1 MTEQQFF
8 QDIYETTQ
16 GCVCD
21 VQFIERYY
29 DTKQD
34 KVSYNYRMVYSSCDR
49 PLTHLQTVE
58 MQNLLRR
65 KLLNCEFHLKQQMV
79 AFYEWEDIF
88 CKGQKI
94 SFIYL
99 DIFWSDNP
107 ETDRLQTIAASAK
120 ALMQL
125 SNHSA
130 AERGQTAVFAE

>member
-1 MTEQQFF
+1 MPFSFFPPTYIHDISFWITEHMTEQQFF

-34 KVSYNYRMVYSSCDR
+34 KVSYNYRMVYSSSDR

-65 KLLNCEFHLKQQMV
+65 KLLNREFHLK
-79 AFYEWEDIF
+79 
-88 CKGQKI
+88 
-94 SFIYL
+94 
-99 DIFWSDNP
+99 
-107 ETDRLQTIAASAK
+107 
-120 ALMQL
+120 
-125 SNHSA
+125 
-130 AERGQTAVFAE
+130 